1 MYRYEKKE
9 SKFKRIIGTIA
20 LMIATSAISILLYN
34 MYLKIDILKAPTKTG
49 IIIGFEHIMS

>member
-34 MYLKIDILKAPTKTG
+34 M
-49 IIIGFEHIMS
+49 